1 VAALTDRRYDIA
13 AARERLE
20 AMWRAL
26 DTRLSPEQEREL
38 LEQRARILAT
48 PPPEEEAGGDSR
60 DVVRFTLCGQ
70 RFAVDARSVLEA
82 LPLGEPTPVPGTPAF
97 LLGVINHRGRVLPVL
112 DLRRQL
118 VPGGDVGAQLTNTV
132 AVSVDG
138 MTFGIA
144 AEAVE
149 ETARERPR
157 ALDAALVTVLDLEAL
172 AADPRLRIDDE

>member
-1 VAALTDRRYDIA
+1 MTERRYDFA
-13 AARERLE
+13 AARERLD
-20 AMWRAL
+20 AVWDTL
-26 DTRLSPEQEREL
+26 DVELTPEEEQEL
-38 LEQRARILAT
+38 LEARARTLAT
-48 PPPEEEAGGDSR
+48 PPPDEDAGGASR

-70 RFAVDARSVLEA
+70 RFAVDAGHVLEA
-82 LPLGEPTPVPGTPAF
+82 LPLGEPTRVPGTPAF
-97 LLGVINHRGRVLPVL
+97 LLGVVNHRGRVLPVM

-118 VPGGDVGAQLTNTV
+118 VPGGDLAGALTNTV

-149 ETARERPR
+149 ETARVRMA
-157 ALDAALVTVLDLEAL
+157 ALDRALVTVLDLGAL